1 MKALYELQ
9 FVSEFS
15 GASATESH
23 LEIEGMA
30 NCLPYYG
37 ISDLKEI
44 LNAVV
49 NGNAKEVYECRPL
62 KVINYLEVRQ
72 KTTFTFW
79 PPKFVINP

>member
-1 MKALYELQ
+1 
-9 FVSEFS
+9 
-15 GASATESH
+15 
-23 LEIEGMA
+23 MA

-62 KVINYLEVRQ
+62 KVMNYLEVRQ
-72 KTTFTFW
+72 KLASKYW
-79 PPKFVINP
+79 PANTKSLSSLKIFLQLSVLINVVLF